1 MECGV
6 DTACSERSREGQ
18 NRKAGRETLLLLH
31 GSAGSSALWKDMQ
44 NALSPLYLVVAP
56 DLIGYGDSTTPWP
69 ERAPFALEDEV
80 RQVDNALPCCE
91 SGLHAVGYSYGGAV
105 ALALAQANP
114 VRVRTLAL
122 IEPVFFPALR
132 YAGEHAAYEELVEV
146 RARFVAALDRGEREV
161 AMRGFIEFWTG
172 KGSWE
177 ALPQAM
183 REGMLA
189 MSRKIRL
196 DWDACF
202 AADPGMHSLAVL
214 ARKTILIRGDRS
226 PEPMRKLVDALHELM
241 PESTKVVIRGANHL
255 LPLTHRSQLTDA
267 LISHL
272 RTDAERVLR

>member
-1 MECGV
+1 
-6 DTACSERSREGQ
+6 
-18 NRKAGRETLLLLH
+18 
-31 GSAGSSALWKDMQ
+31 
-44 NALSPLYLVVAP
+44 
-56 DLIGYGDSTTPWP
+56 
-69 ERAPFALEDEV
+69 
-80 RQVDNALPCCE
+80 
-91 SGLHAVGYSYGGAV
+91 
-105 ALALAQANP
+105 
-114 VRVRTLAL
+114 
-122 IEPVFFPALR
+122 
-132 YAGEHAAYEELVEV
+132 
-146 RARFVAALDRGEREV
+146 
-161 AMRGFIEFWTG
+161 
-172 KGSWE
+172 
-177 ALPQAM
+177 
-183 REGMLA
+183 